1 MIPASTL
8 RRMDRA
14 DWDQRYGQKD
24 FVWSVEPN
32 RFLVPEVE
40 GLRPGRALDL
50 AAGEGRNAVWL
61 ATRGWAV
68 TAVDWSEVGL
78 EKGRALAE
86 HQAVTVSWVLAD
98 LREWEPPPQEFDLV
112 IILYLQPPAD
122 LRTLVWRR
130 AAGAVA
136 EGGRLIVIGHDV
148 ANLTE
153 GWGGPAH
160 RGFLYTPDE
169 VAQLVGD
176 ELEVVR
182 AERVLRP
189 VEAEDGLHH
198 AVDNIVVAVRR

>member
-1 MIPASTL
+1 
-8 RRMDRA
+8 MDRA
-14 DWDQRYGQKD
+14 DWDRRYAGRE

-40 GLRPGRALDL
+40 GLEPGRALDL

-61 ATRGWAV
+61 ATRGWTV

-78 EKGRALAE
+78 GKGRLLAE
-86 HQAVTVSWVLAD
+86 HQAVTVDWVVAD
-98 LREWEPPPQEFDLV
+98 LREWEPPERAFDLTL
-112 IILYLQPPAD
+112 ILYLQPPAEV
-122 LRTLVWRR
+122 RRLVWRK
-130 AAGAVA
+130 AARAVA
-136 EGGRLIVIGHDV
+136 DGGRLIVIGHDE

-153 GWGGPAH
+153 GWGGPSH

-169 VAQLVGD
+169 VAAVVRPD
-176 ELEVVR
+176 LEVVR

-189 VEAEDGLHH
+189 VETGEGPRQ

>member
-1 MIPASTL
+1 
-8 RRMDRA
+8 MDRE
-14 DWDQRYGQKD
+14 DWDQRYRQKD
-24 FVWSVEPN
+24 FVWSIEPN
-32 RFLVPEVE
+32 RFLVAEVE
-40 GLRPGRALDL
+40 GLQPGRALDL

-68 TAVDWSEVGL
+68 TAVDWSAVGL
-78 EKGRALAE
+78 EKGRLLAE
-86 HQAVTVSWVLAD
+86 HQAVKVDWVLAD
-98 LREWEPPPQEFDLV
+98 LREWEPPERAFDLA

-122 LRTLVWRR
+122 LRALVWRK

-136 EGGRLIVIGHDV
+136 DGGRLIVIGHDA

-153 GWGGPAH
+153 GWGGPPH
-160 RGFLYTPDE
+160 RGFLYTHEE
-169 VAQLVGD
+169 VAQAVEA

-189 VEAEDGLHH
+189 VETDEGPRH